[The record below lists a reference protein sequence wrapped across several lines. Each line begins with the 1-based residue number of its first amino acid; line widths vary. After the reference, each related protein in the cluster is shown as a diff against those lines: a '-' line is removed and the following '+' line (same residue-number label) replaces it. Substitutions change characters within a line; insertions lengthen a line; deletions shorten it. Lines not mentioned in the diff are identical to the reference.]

1 MDYRKYP
8 NLVRTQ
14 FEIISGPKY
23 LVSSYLKDDW
33 AALICTPYLT
43 VCHYTVW
50 IHSET
55 RT

>member
-23 LVSSYLKDDW
+23 LVPSYLKDDW

-43 VCHYTVW
+43 VCHYTV
-50 IHSET
+50 
-55 RT
+55 